1 MLAARTRTLI
11 GSAAVHPNSPYE
23 LRPYQTHT
31 VQANVAAWTGQRRP
45 TGEGRVNRT
54 GNVLATGLGKTVI
67 FSELVR
73 QAHDAGRRALVLVHR
88 DELATQART
97 KLHSIVPRAS
107 IGLVKAEKDEWDRD
121 VVIASVPTL
130 ARPARLAR
138 IPADTFGLGIADE
151 CHHAVA
157 DSWQRT
163 MEHFGAF
170 SSPDRSMP
178 WAGFTATMTRGDE
191 RVLGDVWPEVVST
204 FGIDYGIQHG
214 YLVPVTG
221 KRIQVRDLILD
232 RVRRSRGDFSD
243 GDLGDAL
250 QDADAGQVMARAW
263 HEHAAGRRTVIF
275 SPTVD
280 TARQFA
286 EDFNNEGIS
295 TEVVTGD
302 TPSEERYAIYERFRT
317 GETIAVSSVMVLTE
331 GWDAPWAEVAIMARP
346 TSLPGLYTQCVGRV
360 LRPFPAGG
368 KTSAL
373 VLDVVGVSERCSLS
387 SLVDLVGAD
396 ASPYGDETEQA
407 VRQQRDGDRE
417 LDFTLLPSPRVDGE
431 LVVTEVE
438 LFEQSESAWLQTPAG
453 LWFLAT
459 KANYF
464 FLYPRGDGTFRLG
477 KKSVKAMAAHKAKK
491 LEDDL
496 TLEGGML
503 WAQTYAAI
511 EDEDLMA
518 GRLSSKK
525 AYWRKK
531 PPSEK
536 LIHYA
541 ASMGVQCNPLENQG
555 QLSDRVTI
563 HRASRVLPRPPRQQP
578 LISTS
583 N

>member
-1 MLAARTRTLI
+1 
-11 GSAAVHPNSPYE
+11 
-23 LRPYQTHT
+23 
-31 VQANVAAWTGQRRP
+31 
-45 TGEGRVNRT
+45 
-54 GNVLATGLGKTVI
+54 VLATGLGKTII

-73 QAHDAGRRALVLVHR
+73 QAHEAGRRALVLVHR
-88 DELATQART
+88 DELAHQART

-107 IGLVKAEKDEWDRD
+107 IGLVKAEKDQWDRD

-130 ARPARLAR
+130 SRPARLAR
-138 IPADTFGLGIADE
+138 VPTDTFGLGIADE

-157 DSWQRT
+157 DSWMRV
-163 MEHFGAF
+163 MEHFSAF

-178 WAGFTATMTRGDE
+178 WAGFTATMTRGDQ

-214 YLVPVTG
+214 YLVRPEG
-221 KRIQVRDLILD
+221 KRIQVRSLMLD

-263 HEHAAGRRTVIF
+263 HEHASGRRTVIF
-275 SPTVD
+275 SPTVA
-280 TARQFA
+280 TALQFA
-286 EDFNNEGIS
+286 VDFNISGIP
-295 TEVVTGD
+295 TEVITGD
-302 TPSEERYAIYERFRT
+302 TPTEERNAIYERFRT

-331 GWDAPWAEVAIMARP
+331 GWDAPWAEVAFMARP

-373 VLDVVGVSERCSLS
+373 ILDVVGVSQRCSLA
-387 SLVDLVGAD
+387 SLIDLVGAD
-396 ASPYGDETEQA
+396 DDPYGEETESV
-407 VRQQRDGDRE
+407 VRERSDPVESDA
-417 LDFTLLPSPRVDGE
+417 LLPSPLYDPSAE
-431 LVVTEVE
+431 LVVTEIE
-438 LFEQSESAWLQTPAG
+438 LFQQSESAWLQTTNG

-464 FLYPRGDGTFRLG
+464 FLYPRGDGSFRLG
-477 KKSVKAMAAHKAKK
+477 RKPVRAMAAHKAQK

-511 EDEDLMA
+511 EDDELMS

-525 AYWRKK
+525 ASWRRKE
-531 PPSEK
+531 PSPR
-536 LIHYA
+536 LIEYA
-541 ASMGVQCNPLENQG
+541 ASMGVSVNPFENQG
-555 QLSDRVTI
+555 QLSDRVTV
-563 HRASRVLPRPPRQQP
+563 HRASQILPRPPKNHP
-578 LISTS
+578 LLTV